1 MNAIV
6 VWQTGTFRLHTVLLV
21 GENELLQ
28 QTRAAVLRMMGADV
42 ICSSPDSALVVQ
54 EDRNCDLVVLCH
66 SLRGPF
72 SASLAET
79 IRSRWPNTRILQ
91 VTSSRIGEAASG
103 ASRRCNRFSGSR
115 APDYA
120 RRRAVGAATIAQH
133 STSRP
138 HLWPTLSVNN
148 GQSIR
153 RTYVER
159 PAPCPEC

>member
-66 SLRGPF
+66 SLREPF

-91 VTSSRIGEAASG
+91 VTSSRIGEAAEAVPAVDAISS
-103 ASRRCNRFSGSR
+103 ADPERLIMR
-115 APDYA
+115 AVA
-120 RRRAVGAATIAQH
+120 LLRRRQSRSIQPPDR
-133 STSRP
+133 TSGR
-138 HLWPTLSVNN
+138 LS
-148 GQSIR
+148 
-153 RTYVER
+153 
-159 PAPCPEC
+159 A